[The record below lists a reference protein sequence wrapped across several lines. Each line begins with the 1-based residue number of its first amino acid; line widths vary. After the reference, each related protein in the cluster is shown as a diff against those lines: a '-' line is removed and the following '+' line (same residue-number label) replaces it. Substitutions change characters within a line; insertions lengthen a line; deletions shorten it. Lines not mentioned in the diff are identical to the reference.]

1 MNDSERIYKN
11 DAFNRVTRVETT
23 TGQVQINRYDA
34 EGLRYEMEENKRM
47 IYYGLYFKNRRK

>member
-1 MNDSERIYKN
+1 MNDGERSYKN

-34 EGLRYEMEENKRM
+34 EGLRYEWKRTRNLFSSFSM
-47 IYYGLYFKNRRK
+47 KTEKL

>member
-1 MNDSERIYKN
+1 MNDGERSYKN

-34 EGLRYEMEENKRM
+34 EGL
-47 IYYGLYFKNRRK
+47 L